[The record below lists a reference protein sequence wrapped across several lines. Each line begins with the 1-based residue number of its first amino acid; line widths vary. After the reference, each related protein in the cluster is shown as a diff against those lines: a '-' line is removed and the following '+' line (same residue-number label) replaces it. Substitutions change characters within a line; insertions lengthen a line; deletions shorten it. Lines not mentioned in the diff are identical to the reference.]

1 MPDAGAYDRHSRQVV
16 QQARAAGEMYAWS
29 ASLSSKAQTVVGIH
43 RGLTRKVGR
52 LPSQGGCALDLVIG
66 FFVGELEL
74 RPCRSA
80 LRYDLFMLEQLRF
93 PPNAAVGV
101 IVSGFAVPE
110 TVRCTDFF
118 DDGRGRTEPAPVI
131 LPIAGSCDAAKF
143 GRRYHAFA
151 ETLILEI
158 PRLLRP
164 DRRATG
170 NQYQL
175 VVGWQLHDFAWGKQ
189 RSGGFLPR
197 HHQVPQPG

>member
-1 MPDAGAYDRHSRQVV
+1 
-16 QQARAAGEMYAWS
+16 MYAWS

-101 IVSGFAVPE
+101 IVNLFSILKA
-110 TVRCTDFF
+110 VRCTDLF
-118 DDGRGRTEPAPVI
+118 DDGRGRMKAAPVI
-131 LPIAGSCDAAKF
+131 FPIAGSCDAAKF
-143 GRRYHAFA
+143 DRRYHAFS
-151 ETLILEI
+151 ETLVLKISSLF
-158 PRLLRP
+158 RP
-164 DRRATG
+164 
-170 NQYQL
+170 N
-175 VVGWQLHDFAWGKQ
+175 W
-189 RSGGFLPR
+189 
-197 HHQVPQPG
+197 